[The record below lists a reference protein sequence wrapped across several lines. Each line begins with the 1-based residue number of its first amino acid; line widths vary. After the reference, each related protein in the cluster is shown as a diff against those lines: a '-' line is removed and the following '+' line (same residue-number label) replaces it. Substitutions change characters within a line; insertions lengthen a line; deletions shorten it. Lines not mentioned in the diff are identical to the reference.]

1 LNKLVQKPKKGKK
14 SKKGKRSK
22 KKGYKIIEL
31 ENYDLIDDPRKL
43 AKYVTYSKCV
53 RKSGY
58 LTYIQKRPTKKNREI
73 TVVPIFVSLNK
84 HTLSLF
90 KSFKPTSLF
99 QVVNLDL
106 IQRVT
111 LGYKNTL
118 CFDIIINNYH
128 KKQFTSGPLTLCA
141 KDIKEMKN
149 WINAILEFKECKIK
163 VKNNDHNGKIL
174 VDFNKMNKL
183 IKRKGAFNMFDLASI
198 QYDANDKAFKMTK
211 AQMAQKI
218 MMKRKML
225 KILEMIKESKI
236 AKNQMKRKY
245 RGKMKSA
252 RGLQMKIFTNE
263 EVMKNLQVKKNIVA
277 AENEFALKKKLH
289 KKKELMILE
298 RIQKKIL
305 RLKVK

>member
-1 LNKLVQKPKKGKK
+1 
-14 SKKGKRSK
+14 
-22 KKGYKIIEL
+22 
-31 ENYDLIDDPRKL
+31 LIDDPRKL
-43 AKYVTYSKCV
+43 AKYVKYSKCV
-53 RKSGY
+53 KKSGY
-58 LTYIQKRPTKKNREI
+58 LNYIQKRPTKKNREI

-111 LGYKNTL
+111 LGYQNTL

-128 KKQFTSGPLTLCA
+128 KKQYTSGPLTLCA
-141 KDIKEMKN
+141 KNIKDMKS

-163 VKNNDHNGKIL
+163 VKNDDHNGKIL

-183 IKRKGAFNMFDLASI
+183 IKRNGPFDMFDLAALE
-198 QYDANDKAFKMTK
+198 YDANDKAFKLTK
-211 AQMAQKI
+211 SQLAQKI
-218 MMKRKML
+218 MMKKRML
-225 KILEMIKESKI
+225 KILEMIKQSNI

-277 AENEFALKKKLH
+277 AENEFALKKQLH
-289 KKKELMILE
+289 KKKEMMIL
-298 RIQKKIL
+298 KKIQL
-305 RLKVK
+305 KIMRLKVK